1 MVNGTTHRLDFWS
14 SPSLLATH
22 YAQSEIHG
30 SCLHRVP
37 VPLLMLAWFREKGL
51 HRLIVRHKTG
61 AHPGLSGRTD
71 AFTPARYYPIDPARH
86 LMHRGTT
93 TLFLYSSGGIE
104 LCHFMIIV
112 SKSLTLY
119 EVNVTVTAPKCTRVR
134 HPLSWLIFTC

>member
-1 MVNGTTHRLDFWS
+1 MYRYHS
-14 SPSLLATH
+14 QMA
-22 YAQSEIHG
+22 
-30 SCLHRVP
+30 
-37 VPLLMLAWFREKGL
+37 MLAWFREKVL
-51 HRLIVRHKTG
+51 HRLIVRHMHG
-61 AHPGLSGRTD
+61 AHPGLSLPLSGRTHSLRLGTMLSD
-71 AFTPARYYPIDPARH
+71 LARH

-119 EVNVTVTAPKCTRVR
+119 EVIVTVTAPKCTRVR